1 MSVYF
6 SEPSNVFLLIQADRN
21 TPLTGGFLTWEGRA
35 IRSQR
40 PPLEFPFSVTT
51 LARSAHEATPVS
63 PEPPASR
70 PEPVNHSRMLRLGA
84 LAKLTP
90 PKASMMTGWL
100 AAAVVV
106 MAVSAGMIYDE
117 SRREPQPPTVEVSTN
132 PAPSPRPEPPAAP
145 KDADADD
152 APVAAEPSITPPRAE
167 PKKAGAA
174 PAKSADRRSTPRAPL
189 RAGAAPFV
197 PPPMPHVLTKKADA
211 AEPPALTS
219 RPTGNSDALTA
230 LSGIAPTRTAV
241 TPPFVS
247 VTADPVTQPSGGGI
261 ASALSPSTRRNRAAR
276 FTPPAV
282 LRPSL
287 PEVPADVRSHLKRE
301 VLINVKVYVNPSGKV
316 DFAELLSNGTGAN
329 RDLASMAVFSS
340 RRWEFSPA
348 SLDGQ
353 PSEGQ
358 VVLRF
363 RFGTETR

>member
-1 MSVYF
+1 
-6 SEPSNVFLLIQADRN
+6 
-21 TPLTGGFLTWEGRA
+21 
-35 IRSQR
+35 
-40 PPLEFPFSVTT
+40 
-51 LARSAHEATPVS
+51 
-63 PEPPASR
+63 
-70 PEPVNHSRMLRLGA
+70 
-84 LAKLTP
+84 
-90 PKASMMTGWL
+90 MMTGWL

-132 PAPSPRPEPPAAP
+132 PALSPRPEPPAAP
-145 KDADADD
+145 KNAPTPALGADSGVANAGD
-152 APVAAEPSITPPRAE
+152 APVAAAPSITPPRAE
-167 PKKAGAA
+167 PKKAGAP
-174 PAKSADRRSTPRAPL
+174 PAESADRHSTPPAPRATL
-189 RAGAAPFV
+189 RAGPAPFV
-197 PPPMPHVLTKKADA
+197 PPPMPRALTKKADA
-211 AEPPALTS
+211 AEPPVLTS
-219 RPTGNSDALTA
+219 RPAGNSDALAA

-287 PEVPADVRSHLKRE
+287 PDVPADVRSHLKRE
-301 VLINVKVYVNPSGKV
+301 VLINVRVYVNPSGKV

-353 PSEGQ
+353 PAEGQ